1 MSLASPW
8 TNYSIPA
15 FTYSQESTSKK
26 SRSQTPSSVSTFVEA
41 KREENEW
48 QVVKAAPKRKP
59 ISFDTFVKKKMATYT
74 PFGITDPTATIVK
87 NNSETIITEKTK
99 QETQYAK
106 KNGREYDA
114 PKMYKVDMADSASRI
129 EKVGIRLG
137 QKIGSER
144 TSQKLSQ
151 EELAQK
157 ANLTVGV
164 IRSWEKSEAVYDSAT
179 MQKIS
184 AALGIPLRK

>member
-15 FTYSQESTSKK
+15 FTYSQESVSKK
-26 SRSQTPSSVSTFVEA
+26 QKPVSVPASTFVEP
-41 KREENEW
+41 KQEEGEW
-48 QVVKAAPKRKP
+48 QKARVAPKRKP
-59 ISFDTFVKKKMATYT
+59 ISFEKFVEKKMASYT
-74 PFGITDPTATIVK
+74 PFGVTDPTATIIRNK
-87 NNSETIITEKTK
+87 PETTVVEKTK
-99 QETQYAK
+99 QETHYAK
-106 KNGREYDA
+106 KNGGAYDA
-114 PKMYKVDMADSASRI
+114 PKMYKVDMADSAARI

-137 QKIGSER
+137 QTIGSAR
-144 TSQKLSQ
+144 ANQKLSQ

-164 IRSWEKSEAVYDSAT
+164 IRSWEKSEAVYDSST
-179 MQKIS
+179 MQRIS

>member
-15 FTYSQESTSKK
+15 FTYSQESVKNQRPT
-26 SRSQTPSSVSTFVEA
+26 RSTATTFVEP
-41 KREENEW
+41 KQEEGEW
-48 QVVKAAPKRKP
+48 QKVKAAPKRKP
-59 ISFDTFVKKKMATYT
+59 ISFEKFVTKKMATYS
-74 PFGITDPTATIVK
+74 PFGVTDPTATIVK
-87 NNSETIITEKTK
+87 NKPETVITEKSK
-99 QETQYAK
+99 QETHYAK
-106 KNGREYDA
+106 KNGGEYDA
-114 PKMYKVDMADSASRI
+114 QKMYKVDMADSASRI

-144 TSQKLSQ
+144 ANQKLSQ

-164 IRSWEKSEAVYDSAT
+164 IRSWEKSEAVYDSGT
-179 MQKIS
+179 MQRIS